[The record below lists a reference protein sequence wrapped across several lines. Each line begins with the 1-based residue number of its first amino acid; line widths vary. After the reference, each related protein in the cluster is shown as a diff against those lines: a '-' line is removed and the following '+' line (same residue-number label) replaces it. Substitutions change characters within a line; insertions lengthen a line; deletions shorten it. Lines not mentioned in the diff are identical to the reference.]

1 MNNGKAYQRIWDK
14 IDLDNIV
21 DFNDILFANN
31 CGAEWNFKGDMQ
43 NLPELFKTKNIKQDR
58 IDALNEI
65 AKYLEKIKMIERKF
79 EKVD

>member
-31 CGAEWNFKGDMQ
+31 CEADWNFKGDMQ

-65 AKYLEKIKMIERKF
+65 AKDLEKIKMIVKKL

>member
-1 MNNGKAYQRIWDK
+1 
-14 IDLDNIV
+14 
-21 DFNDILFANN
+21 
-31 CGAEWNFKGDMQ
+31 MQ

-65 AKYLEKIKMIERKF
+65 AKDLEKIKKIVKKF

>member
-1 MNNGKAYQRIWDK
+1 MNNGRAYQRIWDK

-21 DFNDILFANN
+21 YFNDILFANN

-58 IDALNEI
+58 IDALTEI
-65 AKYLEKIKMIERKF
+65 AKDLEKIKKIVKKF